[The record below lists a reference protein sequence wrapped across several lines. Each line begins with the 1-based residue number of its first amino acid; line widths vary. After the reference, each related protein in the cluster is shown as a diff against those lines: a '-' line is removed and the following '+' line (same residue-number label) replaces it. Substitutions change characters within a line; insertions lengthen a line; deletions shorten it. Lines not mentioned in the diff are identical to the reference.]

1 MHAPPL
7 ARLPAWLWIPAYLLL
22 YALLDWGSYLRP
34 LAGLNIT
41 PWNPQQA
48 IAIALLV
55 WRPRAAWLVF
65 CGLLVA
71 EFTVRGLPAQPP
83 ATLAAAGALTLTFA
97 GMARVLRQKVDLAM
111 PLTHSSELLWFALTV
126 TAGSLASGVFYVLI
140 HTSSFAGVELALGAI
155 TRYWVGDAVALLVTL
170 PVLLVALAP
179 ARRAG
184 TLAVLRSPAW
194 WAGVALTCGA
204 LWVVFGR
211 GEQDY
216 FKFFYLLLPPV
227 VWAAVRFGVQGAAL
241 SSLVTQVGL
250 LVAGGIALRHDLTLF
265 ELQAL
270 MAATAITGLLLGVAV
285 DERARAEAE
294 LRAGLRFT
302 AAGQMAAALAHELS
316 QPLTALSNYA
326 DACQAIADHPGG
338 LDAARAEQLAS
349 VLRKLVDEARRTG
362 IVTRRLRDF
371 FRTGA
376 STMQPTSVEELLR
389 ETLEAQQD
397 YARRFGVQLQSEFAP
412 GLPSLRLDP
421 IQIAVVLRNL
431 LANAIESAAPGGAG
445 RVVLHAEAAA
455 AGGVRFEVADNGPGL
470 APDRLRAL
478 FDAPPSGKQGG
489 LGVGLNICRSIVE
502 AHGGKLW
509 TEAGPGG
516 RFCFHLPSDE
526 PDPFTAPAL

>member
-7 ARLPAWLWIPAYLLL
+7 ARLPAWLWIPTYLVL

-48 IAIALLV
+48 IAIGLLV

-65 CGLLVA
+65 AGLLVA
-71 EFTVRGLPAQPP
+71 EAAVRGLPAQLV
-83 ATLAAAGALTLTFA
+83 AALAAAAVLTLTFA
-97 GMARVLRQKVDLAM
+97 AMARVLRQKVDLTM
-111 PLTHSSELLWFALTV
+111 PLAHSGELLWFALTV
-126 TAGSLASGVFYVLI
+126 TAGSLASGIFYVLI
-140 HTSSFAGVELALGAI
+140 HTSSFNEVELALGAI

-170 PVLLVALAP
+170 PVLLVAIAP

-194 WAGVALTCGA
+194 WAGVALTCAA

-250 LVAGGIALRHDLTLF
+250 LVAADIALRHDLTLF

-285 DERARAEAE
+285 DERARAESE

-326 DACQAIADHPGG
+326 DACQAIAEHPGG
-338 LDAARAEQLAS
+338 LDAARARQLS
-349 VLRKLVDEARRTG
+349 EVLRKMVDEARRTG
-362 IVTRRLRDF
+362 AVTRRLRDF
-371 FRTGA
+371 FRSGA
-376 STMQPTSVEELLR
+376 SALQPTSVEELLR
-389 ETLEAQQD
+389 ETLDAQQE
-397 YARRFGVQLQSEFAP
+397 YAHRLGVQLQPDFASS
-412 GLPSLRLDP
+412 LPSLRLDP

-431 LANAIESAAPGGAG
+431 LANAIESAAPGGTG
-445 RVVLHAEAAA
+445 RVVLHAVAAPG
-455 AGGVRFEVADNGPGL
+455 GGVRFEVADNGPGL
-470 APDRLRAL
+470 APDRLHAL
-478 FDAPPSGKQGG
+478 FEAAPSGKQGG
-489 LGVGLNICRSIVE
+489 LGVGLGICRSIVE

-509 TEAGPGG
+509 IEGGPGG
-516 RFCFHLPSDE
+516 RFCFLLPSDE
-526 PDPFTAPAL
+526 PEPGTPAL